1 MLSPGSGVT
10 QAQSASEPTV
20 IQVKAGRTW
29 SVWQLA
35 QVDLGATYC
44 INVTVGAHCV
54 PPEKP
59 LASAMGRKGRLCIAL
74 ILNVLLMSA

>member
-10 QAQSASEPTV
+10 QAQAASEPSV

-29 SVWQLA
+29 NVWQLA

-44 INVTVGAHCV
+44 ARVTFEGADYESTIAGNVWSPAAYPQGW
-54 PPEKP
+54 
-59 LASAMGRKGRLCIAL
+59 RKL
-74 ILNVLLMSA
+74 

>member
-1 MLSPGSGVT
+1 M
-10 QAQSASEPTV
+10 

-44 INVTVGAHCV
+44 ARVTFEGADYESTIAGNVWSPGTATITATTNEAFTASCVVTVA
-54 PPEKP
+54 
-59 LASAMGRKGRLCIAL
+59 
-74 ILNVLLMSA
+74 

>member
-1 MLSPGSGVT
+1 M
-10 QAQSASEPTV
+10 

-44 INVTVGAHCV
+44 ARATFEGADYESTIAGNV
-54 PPEKP
+54 
-59 LASAMGRKGRLCIAL
+59 
-74 ILNVLLMSA
+74 